1 MASPTLGGTPIPA
14 TNNQVQLGVV
24 LAAHY
29 TATRASV
36 DDWLRRRDQYLT
48 LFVTGTAAAFG
59 VYLTKTTSTLLLYL
73 VSPITVV
80 VLLAYI
86 SADLHVAFLCKWLK
100 FEYTSLLE
108 QYVAKYDVISLAPW
122 HWDNSQAVKEFYARG
137 TGLLRYI
144 FLASTLIGANI
155 IALMLVKAV
164 SNQIPRVLILLSAG
178 AMLISAVAV
187 VWVYLK
193 RRNMAQQDNSD

>member
-1 MASPTLGGTPIPA
+1 
-14 TNNQVQLGVV
+14 
-24 LAAHY
+24 
-29 TATRASV
+29 
-36 DDWLRRRDQYLT
+36 
-48 LFVTGTAAAFG
+48 
-59 VYLTKTTSTLLLYL
+59 LLLYL

-100 FEYTSLLE
+100 LEYTSLLE